1 MQGIIEFFGIGE
13 FIDRPVRQYSS
24 GMFVRFAFSVTVH
37 VEPDILIIDEALA
50 VGDVLF
56 SQPCMRFLEE
66 FKQRGSILFVSHD
79 GGAVSRLCDRV
90 L

>member
-1 MQGIIEFFGIGE
+1 
-13 FIDRPVRQYSS
+13 
-24 GMFVRFAFSVTVH
+24 MFVRLAFSVVVH
-37 VEPDILIIDEALA
+37 VDPDILIIDEVLA

-56 SQPCMRFLEE
+56 SQKCMRFLEE